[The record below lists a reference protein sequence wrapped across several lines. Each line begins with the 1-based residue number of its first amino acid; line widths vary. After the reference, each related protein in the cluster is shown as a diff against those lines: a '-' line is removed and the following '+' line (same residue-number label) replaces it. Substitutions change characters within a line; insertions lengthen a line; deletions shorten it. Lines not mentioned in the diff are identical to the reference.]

1 MIISNSVARI
11 VATNNLPR
19 ARIRELEILLDAQ
32 TREAERLIIEN
43 RVLWDLLLLDPVEIN
58 VSEEC

>member
-11 VATNNLPR
+11 AATNNLPR
-19 ARIRELEILLDAQ
+19 ATIRELEILLDAQ